1 MNCSSVKMELGR
13 FSMEEPIC
21 ALKSP
26 AFILVC
32 NCLEFAQ
39 LHWLPKI
46 VGISRPLCRLWV
58 SMCVQVVL
66 RVNSLIWGEKKDPL
80 GPISAKARAKQE
92 QNPMSF
98 TVILFFQLP
107 LSFISWCCWH
117 CRDSLLFLCC
127 TQKLS
132 VCWEVPLAACIE
144 EQTVISV

>member
-1 MNCSSVKMELGR
+1 MNCLSVKTELGR
-13 FSMEEPIC
+13 SSMEDLIC

-26 AFILVC
+26 GFILVC

-46 VGISRPLCRLWV
+46 VGISRPSCGLWV

-66 RVNSLIWGEKKDPL
+66 RVNIPYLGEKKDPL
-80 GPISAKARAKQE
+80 GPISAKARAKLE

-98 TVILFFQLP
+98 TVIFFFQLP
-107 LSFISWCCWH
+107 LLFISWCCWH
-117 CRDSLLFLCC
+117 CRDSLLFLYC